1 MNNSAGISLFIAWA
15 VVVAISDYRARRI
28 SNLLIAAGLA
38 AAFGCALFQS
48 GPFGIS
54 LLHSS
59 IGAAVGLVALLPF
72 FALGVMGAA
81 DVKVFAVLGAWCGM
95 HALLG
100 LWMAAS
106 LAAGVHALW
115 LLITTHVSRTSRTS
129 CTSCARLAGSARL
142 TGATF
147 ELGGK
152 ASTPYAACLTVAA
165 MVWLALN
172 ATGGAA
178 R

>member
-1 MNNSAGISLFIAWA
+1 MNSSVGILLFIAWA
-15 VVVAISDYRARRI
+15 VVVAISDCHARRI
-28 SNLLIAAGLA
+28 SNSIVIAGLA
-38 AAFGCALFQS
+38 AAFGCALYQC

-54 LLHSS
+54 LLHSG

-72 FALGVMGAA
+72 FALGVMGGA

-100 LWMAAS
+100 LWVAAS
-106 LAAGVHALW
+106 LAAGAHGLW
-115 LLITTHVSRTSRTS
+115 LVVTTYVSRTGGAPLGGTD
-129 CTSCARLAGSARL
+129 RL

-147 ELGGK
+147 ELGGRT
-152 ASTPYAACLTVAA
+152 STPYAACLTVAA
-165 MVWLALN
+165 LGWLVLN
-172 ATGGAA
+172 ATGGAV

>member
-1 MNNSAGISLFIAWA
+1 MNVSAGILLFIVWA
-15 VVVAISDYRARRI
+15 AVVAISDCRARRI
-28 SNLLIAAGLA
+28 SNSVVVAGLA
-38 AAFGCALFQS
+38 AAFGCSLLQC
-48 GPFGIS
+48 GPFGVS
-54 LLHSS
+54 LTQTC
-59 IGAAVGLVALLPF
+59 IGALVGLAALLPF

-115 LLITTHVSRTSRTS
+115 LLITTR
-129 CTSCARLAGSARL
+129 ARLASLVRHH
-142 TGATF
+142 GATF
-147 ELGGK
+147 ELAGK

-165 MVWLALN
+165 SAWLMLQGLA
-172 ATGGAA
+172 GGA

>member
-1 MNNSAGISLFIAWA
+1 MNVFVGIVSFGAWA
-15 VVVAISDYRARRI
+15 AAVAINDCRRRRI
-28 SNLLIAAGLA
+28 SHCVVVTGLA
-38 AAFGCALFQS
+38 AAFCCALFQC

-54 LLHSS
+54 LTQAG
-59 IGAAVGLVALLPF
+59 IGALIGLAALLPF

-95 HALLG
+95 HILPG

-115 LLITTHVSRTSRTS
+115 LLLITRTPF
-129 CTSCARLAGSARL
+129 AGLVRRA
-142 TGATF
+142 GATF
-147 ELGGK
+147 QLAGK
-152 ASTPYAACLTVAA
+152 ASTPYAACLAVAA
-165 MVWLALN
+165 SGWLVLHGM
-172 ATGGAA
+172 TGGV

>member
-1 MNNSAGISLFIAWA
+1 MNVSVGILLFIAWA
-15 VVVAISDYRARRI
+15 AVVAISDCRWRRI
-28 SNLLIAAGLA
+28 SNSVVLAGLV
-38 AAFGCALFQS
+38 AAFCCAFFQRA
-48 GPFGIS
+48 PFGIS
-54 LLHSS
+54 LTQSG
-59 IGAAVGLVALLPF
+59 IGALIGFAALLPF
-72 FALGVMGAA
+72 FALGMMGAA

-115 LLITTHVSRTSRTS
+115 LLITTRT
-129 CTSCARLAGSARL
+129 RLAGLIRQP
-142 TGATF
+142 GATF
-147 ELGGK
+147 ELAGK

-165 MVWLALN
+165 SGWLVLHGMA
-172 ATGGAA
+172 GSV

>member
-1 MNNSAGISLFIAWA
+1 MNVSAGILLFIVWA
-15 VVVAISDYRARRI
+15 AVVAISDCRARRI
-28 SNLLIAAGLA
+28 SNSVVVAGLA
-38 AAFGCALFQS
+38 AAFGCSLLQC
-48 GPFGIS
+48 GPFGVS
-54 LLHSS
+54 LTQAG
-59 IGAAVGLVALLPF
+59 IGALVGLAALLPF

-115 LLITTHVSRTSRTS
+115 LLITTRT
-129 CTSCARLAGSARL
+129 RLASLVRHH
-142 TGATF
+142 GATF
-147 ELGGK
+147 ELAGK

-165 MVWLALN
+165 SAWLMLQGLA
-172 ATGGAA
+172 GGA

>member
-1 MNNSAGISLFIAWA
+1 MNISVSIFLFIVWA
-15 VVVAISDYRARRI
+15 AVVAISDCRARLI
-28 SNLLIAAGLA
+28 SNSIVVAGLA
-38 AAFGCALFQS
+38 AAFVCAFFQC

-54 LLHSS
+54 LAQAG
-59 IGAAVGLVALLPF
+59 IGALVGLVALLPF
-72 FALGVMGAA
+72 FALGLMGAA

-106 LAAGVHALW
+106 LAAGVHAVW
-115 LLITTHVSRTSRTS
+115 LLITTRT
-129 CTSCARLAGSARL
+129 RLAGLVRQA
-142 TGATF
+142 GATF
-147 ELGGK
+147 EVGGK

-165 MVWLALN
+165 MLWLVVHM
-172 ATGGAA
+172 TGGAL

>member
-1 MNNSAGISLFIAWA
+1 MNISAGFFLFIAWA
-15 VVVAISDYRARRI
+15 AVVAISDFRARRV
-28 SNLLIAAGLA
+28 SNSIVIAGLV

-48 GPFGIS
+48 GPFGVS
-54 LLHSS
+54 PVQAG
-59 IGAAVGLVALLPF
+59 IGALIGLAALLPF
-72 FALGVMGAA
+72 FASGLMGAA

-115 LLITTHVSRTSRTS
+115 LVITTRT
-129 CTSCARLAGSARL
+129 RLVGVGRQS
-142 TGATF
+142 GATF

-165 MVWLALN
+165 SIWLVLN
-172 ATGGAA
+172 AMSGAA

>member
-1 MNNSAGISLFIAWA
+1 MNKSAGIFLFIAWA
-15 VVVAISDYRARRI
+15 AVVAISDCRVRRI
-28 SNLLIAAGLA
+28 SNSVVVAGLV
-38 AAFGCALFQS
+38 AAFACALFQC

-54 LLHSS
+54 LPQSG
-59 IGAAVGLVALLPF
+59 IGASVGLIALLPF

-95 HALLG
+95 HVLPG

-115 LLITTHVSRTSRTS
+115 LVIASRITHAARTRF
-129 CTSCARLAGSARL
+129 AGENRL

-147 ELGGK
+147 ELGGR
-152 ASTPYAACLTVAA
+152 ASTPYAACLTLAA
-165 MVWLALN
+165 TGWLVLQ
-172 ATGGAA
+172 ATGGLA
-178 R
+178 

>member
-1 MNNSAGISLFIAWA
+1 MNVSVGILLFIAWA
-15 VVVAISDYRARRI
+15 ATVAISDCRRRRI
-28 SNLLIAAGLA
+28 SNSVVVAGLA
-38 AAFGCALFQS
+38 AAFGCAFLQY
-48 GPFGIS
+48 GPFGVS
-54 LLHSS
+54 LTQAG
-59 IGAAVGLVALLPF
+59 IGALVGLAALLPF

-115 LLITTHVSRTSRTS
+115 LLITTRT
-129 CTSCARLAGSARL
+129 RLAGLVRNHHR
-142 TGATF
+142 ATF
-147 ELGGK
+147 ELAGK
-152 ASTPYAACLTVAA
+152 SSTPYAACLTVAA
-165 MVWLALN
+165 GVWLVLQGLA
-172 ATGGAA
+172 GGA

>member
-1 MNNSAGISLFIAWA
+1 MNVSVGILLFIAWA
-15 VVVAISDYRARRI
+15 AVVAISDCRSRRI
-28 SNLLIAAGLA
+28 SNSVVVAGLA
-38 AAFGCALFQS
+38 AAFACAFLQC

-54 LLHSS
+54 LTQAA
-59 IGAAVGLVALLPF
+59 IGALVGFAALLPF

-115 LLITTHVSRTSRTS
+115 LLIATRT
-129 CTSCARLAGSARL
+129 RLASLVRHHGL
-142 TGATF
+142 TF
-147 ELGGK
+147 ELAGK
-152 ASTPYAACLTVAA
+152 ASTPYAACLTVSAGA
-165 MVWLALN
+165 WLVLQGL
-172 ATGGAA
+172 GGGL

>member
-1 MNNSAGISLFIAWA
+1 MKVSIGIFLFIAWA
-15 VVVAISDYRARRI
+15 AVVAIRDCRARRI
-28 SNLLIAAGLA
+28 PNSVVVAGLA
-38 AAFGCALFQS
+38 AAFGCSLLQC
-48 GPFGIS
+48 GPFGVS
-54 LLHSS
+54 LTQAC
-59 IGAAVGLVALLPF
+59 IGALVGLGALLPF

-106 LAAGVHALW
+106 LGAGVHALW
-115 LLITTHVSRTSRTS
+115 LLITTRT
-129 CTSCARLAGSARL
+129 RLAGLVRHH
-142 TGATF
+142 GATF
-147 ELGGK
+147 ELAGK

-165 MVWLALN
+165 GAWLMLQGLA
-172 ATGGAA
+172 GGG

>member
-1 MNNSAGISLFIAWA
+1 MGAL
-15 VVVAISDYRARRI
+15 V
-28 SNLLIAAGLA
+28 GLA
-38 AAFGCALFQS
+38 
-48 GPFGIS
+48 
-54 LLHSS
+54 
-59 IGAAVGLVALLPF
+59 ALLPF

-115 LLITTHVSRTSRTS
+115 LLITTRT
-129 CTSCARLAGSARL
+129 RLAGLFRHD
-142 TGATF
+142 GVTF
-147 ELGGK
+147 ELAGK
-152 ASTPYAACLTVAA
+152 ASTPYAACLTAA
-165 MVWLALN
+165 ASAWLLLQGLS
-172 ATGGAA
+172 GGV

>member
-1 MNNSAGISLFIAWA
+1 MNNSAGMFLFIAWA
-15 VVVAISDYRARRI
+15 AVVAISDCRARRI
-28 SNLLIAAGLA
+28 SNSIVVAGLA
-38 AAFGCALFQS
+38 AAFGCALFQC

-54 LLHSS
+54 LLQSGV
-59 IGAAVGLVALLPF
+59 GAAFGLVALLPF

-100 LWMAAS
+100 LWMAAT
-106 LAAGVHALW
+106 LAAGAHALW
-115 LLITTHVSRTSRTS
+115 LVMTTHANR
-129 CTSCARLAGSARL
+129 ARLAGSGRL

-152 ASTPYAACLTVAA
+152 ASTPYAACLSVAA
-165 MVWLALN
+165 MGWLVLHAS
-172 ATGGAA
+172 GGAV